1 MPKYLLSLLIAIV
14 SIFSLLIIN
23 KQSWGEPRLI
33 TLGVSPEIAADYIHA
48 VIEADRTIYSK
59 MTVERLEEAASLKA
73 TEKWLEE
80 NTLPLPAQFLLMAS
94 QNVNAQN
101 LGMSYKLMSLWPIN
115 PQNGPENHFEK
126 LALEAINENPGRPFM
141 TTVSSNRQLFFTAV
155 YPDKAVTKSCV
166 ACHNAHPNSPKKD
179 FKVGDVMGGISITLP
194 LGKEDTIP
202 ARKVADYIHAVLESD
217 RLIYTEFVVNRL
229 QDNNVLNASETWWR
243 DKSLMLPAQFLLY
256 ASDRV
261 AHERLGLMYKLLSP
275 WPINPYNGAV
285 TEFEKKGMEVFMRN
299 PKETFYGTHTVHNK
313 NFFEIVYPDLAV
325 SKACVTCHNTH
336 PESPKRDFKMNDI
349 MGGLM
354 VSFPVH

>member
-1 MPKYLLSLLIAIV
+1 MSKYLLSLFLTFAC
-14 SIFSLLIIN
+14 FGSLLVVN
-23 KQSWGEPRLI
+23 QQSWGEPRLI
-33 TLGVSPEIAADYIHA
+33 TLGVSPEIATDYIHA

-59 MTVERLEEAASLKA
+59 RIVERLEKATSLKA

-94 QNVNAQN
+94 ENVSAQN
-101 LGMSYKLMSLWPIN
+101 LGMSYKLTSLWPIN

-126 LALEAINENPGRPFM
+126 VALEAIHENPGRPFM
-141 TTVSSNRQLFFTAV
+141 TTVSTNRQLFFKAV
-155 YPDKAVTKSCV
+155 YPDKAVTQSCV

-179 FKVGDVMGGISITLP
+179 FKVGDVMGGIIITLP
-194 LGKEDTIP
+194 MGKSPTIAP
-202 ARKVADYIHAVLESD
+202 KTVADYIYAVMESD

-229 QDNNVLNASETWWR
+229 QNNNVLKASETWWK
-243 DKSLMLPAQFLLY
+243 DKTLMLPAQFLLH

-285 TEFEKKGMEVFMRN
+285 TEFEKKGMEVFMKN
-299 PKETFYGTHTVHNK
+299 PQETFYGMHTVHNK

-325 SKACVTCHNTH
+325 SKACVNCHNAH

-349 MGGLM
+349 MGGIM
-354 VSFPVH
+354 MSFPVR